1 MKNLLRPIV
10 CAGALAALMCVPS
23 FAAEPDAVPLLVN
36 GEEAV
41 FPDAVPVFRGD
52 TIDVPAAAALEALG
66 YEVAWDEPSQTITAE
81 KGEDAITLTLGSTSA
96 SGGAVTL
103 TKAPYVDPAT
113 WRTYIAA
120 EDLDGL
126 LPENFRTAVDYGFV
140 VDSAGSLVMSG
151 AEMAVIVD
159 DVDAIWEENTETYA
173 LMDQYMDY
181 AGQYKVGNWQLD
193 GSYLLTIPSEGAVT
207 PADGSQEYP
216 AEITNTVGGDYSVIT
231 NQTAMQLAMGMSIG
245 GTIMGEPI
253 FPVDMDLDLRADLE
267 SGMLYLWFQSE
278 DLEQLLSNVEVNGE
292 TSGFQI
298 PDQWYSMD
306 MKEIYDMA
314 YGPGV
319 YNEIVALSLESADAS
334 FSQTLRDLLS
344 SDMISLSP
352 EFTTRDY
359 LALFNSMFA
368 DSSFEKTGSTY
379 TSTPIDLTED
389 GVSVQM
395 WVELFTSGG
404 QINGYGVE
412 MTMAAEDGSVLLTA
426 EMRENEMTMAFDMD
440 MPGAV
445 ISFTLDGAYRP
456 AAGAPA
462 TEPPAGAE
470 VVDIMESLLG
480 TGELT
485 PEPESSPAA

>member
-1 MKNLLRPIV
+1 MKTLIRPIV

-81 KGEDAITLTLGSTSA
+81 KGEDAITLILGSTSA

-368 DSSFEKTGSTY
+368 DSSFEKEGSVY
-379 TSTPIDLTED
+379 INRLVDLTGED
-389 GVSVQM
+389 DALQM
-395 WVELFTSGG
+395 NIQLFTSRS
-404 QINGYGVE
+404 QVNGYGLEMRVE
-412 MTMAAEDGSVLLTA
+412 DESGYVLLTM
-426 EMRENEMTMAFDMD
+426 EMRGDKMEMVFDVQIPDVSMNLTM
-440 MPGAV
+440 
-445 ISFTLDGAYRP
+445 DGAYRSTRE
-456 AAGAPA
+456 APDA
-462 TEPPAGAE
+462 EPPANGEIVDLMELLAGA
-470 VVDIMESLLG
+470 V
-480 TGELT
+480 
-485 PEPESSPAA
+485 PETEGI